1 MYIDCDTHYFPVK
14 FLEGI
19 SDQYPDSP
27 RVVRKGDEVKSV
39 LPDGTLIKNQ
49 APKGRWDL
57 DVRVQQADFEGFDKH
72 VLIPENRELLYTW
85 DRDLGCELARRY
97 NDAVAQDLAECAHPE
112 RYIGVGWVFLPDAE
126 ESCKELDRMVN
137 QLGIKAVKFMG
148 GFEDANLGAER
159 LWPVYDKVCQ
169 LDIPILVH
177 DTASDR
183 QDHPNPALVGIE
195 QLYLEADNNALP
207 FLLAFPF
214 RYIVDMGSLI
224 LRGALKEFPDLRICF
239 VEGSAAFVPWLM
251 NRLDMDPNG
260 RKKLGKD
267 PSEFSARSGCRPSPR
282 RLPSATPATS
292 GRTTTSRWAATT
304 RTTILPAPGRKARSG
319 WSASSKASPT
329 TTRKRSW
336 AATPCGCSVCSRENS
351 RDKANGD
358 ERTGHPA
365 AHGFAVCP
373 AVYPEY
379 PVVV

>member
-27 RVVRKGDEVKSV
+27 RVVRNGDEVKSV

-57 DVRVQQADFEGFDKH
+57 DVRVAQADFEGFDKH

-112 RYIGVGWVFLPDAE
+112 RYIGVGWVFLPDVE

-195 QLYLEADNNALP
+195 QLFLEADNNALP

-260 RKKLGKD
+260 RKKLGKKYIETVKGVGYRFTD
-267 PSEFSARSGCRPSPR
+267 PG
-282 RLPSATPATS
+282 
-292 GRTTTSRWAATT
+292 
-304 RTTILPAPGRKARSG
+304 
-319 WSASSKASPT
+319 
-329 TTRKRSW
+329 
-336 AATPCGCSVCSRENS
+336 
-351 RDKANGD
+351 
-358 ERTGHPA
+358 
-365 AHGFAVCP
+365 
-373 AVYPEY
+373 
-379 PVVV
+379 

>member
-57 DVRVQQADFEGFDKH
+57 DVRVAQADFEGFDKH

-112 RYIGVGWVFLPDAE
+112 RYIGVGWVFLPDVE

-195 QLYLEADNNALP
+195 QLFLEADNNALP

-267 PSEFSARSGCRPSPR
+267 PSEFFSQIWVSAFAAETSIRYACDFWKDHNLTVGSDYPHNDPSGTWKEGTVRMVRELEGISDDDKEKILGDNAM
-282 RLPSATPATS
+282 RLFGMA
-292 GRTTTSRWAATT
+292 
-304 RTTILPAPGRKARSG
+304 
-319 WSASSKASPT
+319 
-329 TTRKRSW
+329 
-336 AATPCGCSVCSRENS
+336 
-351 RDKANGD
+351 
-358 ERTGHPA
+358 
-365 AHGFAVCP
+365 
-373 AVYPEY
+373 
-379 PVVV
+379 

>member
-1 MYIDCDTHYFPVK
+1 
-14 FLEGI
+14 
-19 SDQYPDSP
+19 
-27 RVVRKGDEVKSV
+27 
-39 LPDGTLIKNQ
+39 
-49 APKGRWDL
+49 
-57 DVRVQQADFEGFDKH
+57 
-72 VLIPENRELLYTW
+72 
-85 DRDLGCELARRY
+85 
-97 NDAVAQDLAECAHPE
+97 
-112 RYIGVGWVFLPDAE
+112 
-126 ESCKELDRMVN
+126 MVN

-260 RKKLGKD
+260 RKKLGKN
-267 PSEFSARSGCRPSPR
+267 PSEFFSQIWVSAFAAETSIRYACDFWKDHNLTVGSDYPHNDPSGTWKEGTVRMVRELEGISDDDKEKMLGGNAM
-282 RLPSATPATS
+282 RLF
-292 GRTTTSRWAATT
+292 GM
-304 RTTILPAPGRKARSG
+304 
-319 WSASSKASPT
+319 
-329 TTRKRSW
+329 
-336 AATPCGCSVCSRENS
+336 
-351 RDKANGD
+351 
-358 ERTGHPA
+358 
-365 AHGFAVCP
+365 
-373 AVYPEY
+373 
-379 PVVV
+379 